1 MKWVK
6 ETNGTLLGLAILLQ
20 PLTGAATDYDFSG
33 KVGIEQRIFVEE
45 GQYSGQLEHTQIS
58 AFIEPEFYWAWN
70 GGGDSLTFKS
80 FYRQDEFDSARS
92 HFDIRELSYVHVSN
106 DWELRAGIRKEFW
119 GVTEFQ
125 HLVDVIN
132 QTDSVE
138 DLDGEDKL
146 GQLMLNLSLVRDW
159 GIIDLYFLPG
169 FRERTFGDESSRLRA
184 PLVVDA
190 NHISYES
197 SDEEKHVDFAIR
209 WSHTIGDFD
218 IGSYWFQGTNREPLL
233 TPIVEGDRVFLGQ
246 YYSQMDQFGFDAQAT
261 LGDWLWK
268 FETIYR
274 STKAEN
280 FWAAQGGFEYTYIGV
295 FDSSV
300 DLGLLAEYGWD
311 ARGDDDK
318 AGAKIGTQDDLF
330 LGSRVA
336 FNDMQSSE
344 VLLGL
349 GVDLDHNALS
359 FLIEA
364 NRRFGESF
372 KVSLDLRLL
381 QSSVPS
387 DPLYSIRDDDHL
399 QLGVEY
405 YF

>member
-1 MKWVK
+1 
-6 ETNGTLLGLAILLQ
+6 
-20 PLTGAATDYDFSG
+20 
-33 KVGIEQRIFVEE
+33 
-45 GQYSGQLEHTQIS
+45 
-58 AFIEPEFYWAWN
+58 
-70 GGGDSLTFKS
+70 
-80 FYRQDEFDSARS
+80 
-92 HFDIRELSYVHVSN
+92 
-106 DWELRAGIRKEFW
+106 
-119 GVTEFQ
+119 
-125 HLVDVIN
+125 
-132 QTDSVE
+132 
-138 DLDGEDKL
+138 
-146 GQLMLNLSLVRDW
+146 
-159 GIIDLYFLPG
+159 
-169 FRERTFGDESSRLRA
+169 
-184 PLVVDA
+184 
-190 NHISYES
+190 
-197 SDEEKHVDFAIR
+197 
-209 WSHTIGDFD
+209 
-218 IGSYWFQGTNREPLL
+218 
-233 TPIVEGDRVFLGQ
+233 
-246 YYSQMDQFGFDAQAT
+246 

-280 FWAAQGGFEYTYIGV
+280 FWAVQGGFEYTYIGV

-300 DLGLLAEYGWD
+300 DVGMLAEYGWD

-318 AGAKIGTQDDLF
+318 ADTALGTQNDLF

-344 VLLGL
+344 VLFGL
-349 GVDLDHNALS
+349 GVDLDHSALS

-364 NRRFGESF
+364 NRRFGDSF